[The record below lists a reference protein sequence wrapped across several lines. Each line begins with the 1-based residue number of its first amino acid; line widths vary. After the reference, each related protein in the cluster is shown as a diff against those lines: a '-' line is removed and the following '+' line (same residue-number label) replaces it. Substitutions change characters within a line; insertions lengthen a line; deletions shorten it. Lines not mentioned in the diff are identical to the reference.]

1 MGKLCFESVTKL
13 IGQLILLAK
22 YGGPEVR
29 DVKCSQRIFS
39 CNPSFADAE
48 IFENHLCVVVV
59 VVNPFASERSMD

>member
-29 DVKCSQRIFS
+29 DVKCSQRDGRYVRVRTRVRMPTKCLFFQAKS
-39 CNPSFADAE
+39 KVGN
-48 IFENHLCVVVV
+48 
-59 VVNPFASERSMD
+59 